1 MDYMAE
7 ERAHGITITS
17 AVTKAPWQDH
27 VIQLV
32 DTPGHVDFTIEVERS
47 MRVLDGCVVVLDG
60 VRGVEPQTETV
71 WRQRDRFALPALF
84 FVNKMDR
91 PGADFDHSLAT
102 LRKRLHAEPA
112 PVTVPLPERNAVVHL
127 IERQLLRFAGEQGER
142 VEAEPCD
149 DPLWESLQSYREALH
164 LAAAEADDQL
174 AEKVLMGKEPEPEEL
189 WHGLRAATLSGRVQP
204 CFGGSAL
211 RNLGVQPLLDAIIRL
226 LPSPVDRPPS
236 MAHRLDGAPES
247 VVMDPKGPLAALAFK
262 VQLWE
267 GRRHVFVRLY
277 RGALSPGD
285 EVVIPR
291 PGGDP
296 IKEHAAR
303 IFDVDADKRARM
315 QQAFAG
321 QIVLLAGLRYAA
333 TGDTLC
339 SPEAPVTLERIE
351 AREPVLSLAIEPVSV
366 DQEKKLLEVLD
377 KLEQE
382 DPTLQVEEDPD
393 TGQRLLRGM
402 GELHLQILLE
412 RMERE
417 FGLALRS
424 GRPAVALRETIAG
437 GASAEED
444 FARALGVDQAQGDL
458 RARTRVSVRPLERR
472 AGVRVLVDPTVL
484 PPGAS
489 LSQIQAE
496 AVAAGARDLLGSGP
510 LEGVPL
516 QDLEIRI
523 DEIELFG
530 TASRPEALRAAVS
543 RAVRKALVQA
553 RGRLLRPIMR
563 TEVVVPE
570 ENLGAVLGDLQARQA
585 LIQGT
590 DTEGETVAIRC
601 EAALDRL
608 LGYSTD
614 LRSMTRGRGQFTMEF
629 DRFDTV

>member
-1 MDYMAE
+1 
-7 ERAHGITITS
+7 
-17 AVTKAPWQDH
+17 
-27 VIQLV
+27 
-32 DTPGHVDFTIEVERS
+32 
-47 MRVLDGCVVVLDG
+47 
-60 VRGVEPQTETV
+60 
-71 WRQRDRFALPALF
+71 
-84 FVNKMDR
+84 
-91 PGADFDHSLAT
+91 
-102 LRKRLHAEPA
+102 
-112 PVTVPLPERNAVVHL
+112 
-127 IERQLLRFAGEQGER
+127 
-142 VEAEPCD
+142 
-149 DPLWESLQSYREALH
+149 
-164 LAAAEADDQL
+164 
-174 AEKVLMGKEPEPEEL
+174 
-189 WHGLRAATLSGRVQP
+189 VQP

-211 RNLGVQPLLDAIIRL
+211 RNLGVQPLLDAVVRL
-226 LPSPVDRPPS
+226 LPSPVDSPPS
-236 MAHRLDGAPES
+236 TAQRLDGSRET

-262 VQLWE
+262 VQLWD

-277 RGALSPGD
+277 RGTLSPGD

-291 PGGDP
+291 PGGEF

-303 IFDVDADKRARM
+303 IFDVDADKRSRM

-339 SPEAPVTLERIE
+339 NPEAPLALERIE
-351 AREPVLSLAIEPVSV
+351 AREPVLSLAIEPASV

-382 DPTLQVEEDPD
+382 DPTLQVEEDPE

-437 GASAEED
+437 PAAAEEFFSRIMD
-444 FARALGVDQAQGDL
+444 LDHTQGEVKARAV
-458 RARTRVSVRPLERR
+458 VSVRPLDRR
-472 AGVRVLVDPTVL
+472 AGVRVLVEPVVV

-489 LSQIQAE
+489 LSEIQAE
-496 AVAAGARDLLGSGP
+496 AVAAGARDLLASGP
-510 LEGVPL
+510 AEGVPL
-516 QDLEIRI
+516 EDLEIRV
-523 DEIELFG
+523 DELELFG

-543 RAVRKALVQA
+543 RAVRKALAKAGA
-553 RGRLLRPIMR
+553 RVLRPIMR
-563 TEVVVPE
+563 TEVLVPE
-570 ENLGAVLGDLQARQA
+570 ENLGTVLGDLQARQA

-590 DTEGETVAIRC
+590 DTEGAIVAIHC
-601 EAALDRL
+601 DAPLDHL

-614 LRSMTRGRGQFTMEF
+614 LRSLTRGHGHFTMEF